1 VEYFSAVDVITT
13 KRDDGALS
21 DDAITWMLD
30 AYVRGDVAEEQMSAL
45 LMAIFFNGLN
55 TRELNT
61 WTDRM
66 IESGQRLDL
75 RGLSRP
81 TVDKHST
88 GGVGDKISLI
98 LAPLVAACGAAVP
111 QLSGRGLGH
120 TGGTLDKL
128 ESIPGWRAFLSND
141 EIRDQLDTVGAVICA
156 AGQGLAPV
164 DRKLYSL
171 RDVTATVASVPLISS
186 SIMSKKI
193 AEGTHALVLDVK
205 VGRGAFI
212 KTVEQ
217 ARELATTMVRL
228 GTDHGVATVAQLT
241 NMNAPLGRAI
251 GNALEVSES
260 VEVLQGR
267 GPSDVRE
274 LTLALARIMVE
285 LVGID
290 VDPATKLDD
299 GSGYEVYQRMIR
311 AQGGDPDA
319 PLPVAPCREE
329 VVSTKDGYVQSVDA
343 LDVGIAAWRLGA
355 GRARKEDA
363 VSAAAG
369 VECLVREG
377 DAITKGHPMF
387 VLHADDEAHL
397 QLGRDAIAH
406 AVVVGERRVNVESL
420 LLERIT
426 N

>member
-1 VEYFSAVDVITT
+1 VSYFSAVDVITT
-13 KRDDGALS
+13 KRDDGVLS
-21 DDAITWMLD
+21 DDAIAWILD
-30 AYVRGDVAEEQMSAL
+30 AYMRGDVAEEQMSAL

-55 TRELNT
+55 GREMNT

-66 IESGQRLDL
+66 IDSGERLDL
-75 RGLSRP
+75 GNLSRP

-141 EIRDQLDTVGAVICA
+141 EIRAQLDSVGAVICA

-171 RDVTATVASVPLISS
+171 RDVTATVASIPLISS

-212 KTVEQ
+212 KQVGQ
-217 ARELATTMVRL
+217 ARELASAMVGL
-228 GTDHGVATVAQLT
+228 GLGHGVATVAQLT
-241 NMNAPLGRAI
+241 SMNAPLGRAV
-251 GNALEVSES
+251 GNALEVTES
-260 VEVLQGR
+260 VEVLQGN

-285 LVGID
+285 LVDID
-290 VDPATKLDD
+290 VDPEKKLDD

-319 PLPVAPCREE
+319 ILPTALFREDI
-329 VVSTKDGYVQSVDA
+329 VSVEDGFVHSIDA
-343 LDVGIAAWRLGA
+343 LDVGIASWRLGA
-355 GRARKEDA
+355 GRARKEDP

-369 VECLVREG
+369 VVCLIREG
-377 DAITKGHPMF
+377 DAIIKGQPMF
-387 VLHADDEAHL
+387 ELHADDATHL
-397 QLGRDAIAH
+397 QQGRDAIAN
-406 AVVVGERRVNVESL
+406 AVVVGERKVNAEPL

>member
-1 VEYFSAVDVITT
+1 VTYFSAVDVITT
-13 KRDDGALS
+13 KRDGGVLS

-30 AYVRGDVAEEQMSAL
+30 AYVRGEVAEEQMSAL
-45 LMAIFFNGLN
+45 LMAIFFNGLSPA
-55 TRELNT
+55 ELNT

-66 IESGQRLDL
+66 IESGERLDL
-75 RGLSRP
+75 GGLSRP

-141 EIRDQLDTVGAVICA
+141 EIREQLDTVGAVICA

-212 KTVEQ
+212 KTREQ
-217 ARELATTMVRL
+217 ARELATTMVGL
-228 GTDHGVATVAQLT
+228 GTSHGVATIAQLT
-241 NMNAPLGRAI
+241 SMDAPLGRAI
-251 GNALEVSES
+251 GSALEVNES
-260 VEVLQGR
+260 VDVLQGH

-274 LTLALARIMVE
+274 LTLALAHIMVE

-290 VDPATKLDD
+290 VDPESKLDD

-319 PLPVAPCREE
+319 TLPVAVCRDE
-329 VVSTKDGYVQSVDA
+329 VVSSEDGVVQSIDA
-343 LDVGIAAWRLGA
+343 LEVGIAAWRLGA
-355 GRARKEDA
+355 GRARKEDP

-369 VECLVREG
+369 VVCLIREG
-377 DAITKGHPMF
+377 EAISKGQPMF
-387 VLHADDEAHL
+387 ELHADDETHL
-397 QLGRDAIAH
+397 QQGRDAIAN
-406 AVVVGERRVNVESL
+406 AVVVGERSVNAESL